1 MMMNKVFKT
10 TIYFVLLLII
20 LSSCTLINKKGKWIN
35 TNIEGNLL
43 PKKPSEKDDFYQAVN
58 YEKLKNQP
66 LEAGMTTAGGQGEI
80 NKILSSQIAELAERT
95 PVPVN
100 PSKAD
105 SEKEKL
111 ISLYN
116 MCLDWEKRNELGI
129 QPILPIIKKIQ
140 NIESTEDFTELF
152 NDDEIRIFFPVS
164 INSKN
169 NDGFRY
175 APEIKIHFQF
185 DRNLKACNDFYKS
198 MLKKIGFENDE
209 AAEIINSAYDFEK
222 QYNSNFVSNKKSQAS
237 SLYFNNI
244 KREYQNFPLADFLKA
259 YGVADMTY
267 LISQSEELKTFDS
280 LFTNENLQAI
290 KNLCILKIL
299 LNSASLLDKESYE
312 YASLLVE
319 QINGQSFSFEA
330 DGAVLHILNSY
341 VPSFLGKVWY
351 QEFTSPEVIAD
362 VEKLTLEIVEGYKNQ
377 IANWTWLNSSSR
389 YTISELLGRT
399 KVIVGANSFFDYSD
413 YKVEDNLPQSIIK
426 LVLFESASQVEKC
439 HKELDIYDWLYP
451 PQIYNAFY
459 NPSNDSINIYAG
471 YIYGSHYDINATTE
485 EKYGHMGTMIAHEI
499 SHIFSLYG
507 GNDNAIIQRLNAND
521 HKALQERLDSMADYF
536 SNFEVFPGKKCKSQQ
551 CKGEIG
557 ADIFGMDT
565 LLKIVAQ
572 KDSFDYRLFFE
583 AYAKTNFAK
592 YTEQLNLTYYEK
604 DSHPS
609 YFLRTNAVLQQFD
622 EFYQA
627 FDIKKGD
634 GMYLSQN
641 KRVLK

>member
-1 MMMNKVFKT
+1 
-10 TIYFVLLLII
+10 
-20 LSSCTLINKKGKWIN
+20 
-35 TNIEGNLL
+35 
-43 PKKPSEKDDFYQAVN
+43 
-58 YEKLKNQP
+58 
-66 LEAGMTTAGGQGEI
+66 MTTAGGQGEI

-140 NIESTEDFTELF
+140 NIESTEDFTELLYV
-152 NDDEIRIFFPVS
+152 DEMRFFFPMS
-164 INSKN
+164 INTRN

-175 APEIKIHFQF
+175 VPEIKIHFQF
-185 DRNLKACNDFYKS
+185 HQNVKACNDFYKS
-198 MLKKIGFENDE
+198 MLKKIGFENEE

-222 QYNSNFVSNKKSQAS
+222 QYNSNFVSNKKTQVLSI
-237 SLYFNNI
+237 YFNNI
-244 KREYQNFPLADFLKA
+244 KREYQNFPLADFLQS
-259 YGVADMTY
+259 YGAADMTY
-267 LISQSEELKTFDS
+267 LIRQTDELKTLDS

-290 KNLCILKIL
+290 KNLCILRVL
-299 LNSASLLDKESYE
+299 FSSSRLLDRECYE
-312 YASLLVE
+312 YASLLAE
-319 QINGQSFSFEA
+319 QTDGQVFSFET

-362 VEKLTLEIVEGYKNQ
+362 VEKLALEIVEGYKNQ
-377 IANWTWLNSSSR
+377 IANWDWLNASSR

-399 KVIVGANSFFDYSD
+399 KVIVGASSFFDYSD
-413 YKVEDNLPQSIIK
+413 YKVEDTLPQSIFK

-485 EKYGHMGTMIAHEI
+485 EKYGRMGTMIAHEI

-536 SNFEVFPGKKCKSQQ
+536 SNFEVFPGKKCKGQQ